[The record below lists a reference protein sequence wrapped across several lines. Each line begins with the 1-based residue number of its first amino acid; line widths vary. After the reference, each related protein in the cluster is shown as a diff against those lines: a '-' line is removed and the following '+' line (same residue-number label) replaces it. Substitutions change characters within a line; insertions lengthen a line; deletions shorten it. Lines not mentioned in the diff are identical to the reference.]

1 MVEVLARFFGAQ
13 CRMNGSNDMTYT
25 QRGIIFC
32 AAIVLM
38 CGASATFA
46 ATLSKNEL
54 ALNEFISIEG
64 GGFGSLNETSY
75 ICFDLTSKCFGHS
88 AFTTHTGFHWSDERI
103 TFRVPLGIPGKG
115 FISVYNLGR
124 RDDCSSGRCIVKDV
138 IEEKARLSYITKP
151 IIASVSP
158 LVPKRGDDV
167 TIRGS
172 GFGSSGSVLFD
183 DFTTAII
190 RWSEQEIVVRAPSD
204 TIIKTIEVRT
214 GGGQILRLGVF
225 SYLDQIKARA
235 TWSSMGS
242 SPVIVAVID
251 DGLYVNHPGIRD
263 HVWIN
268 EDEQQGNGRDDDNN
282 GYVDDRFGYNFF
294 KDNANVDPQGIHGT
308 HVANTVLNVA
318 GSGSVGTNQA
328 VRIMPLVVAS
338 SSGSALHDAVLKAI
352 RYAVDNGAHII
363 NLSLGS
369 GGTVGYLDSYTE
381 AIQYAYGK
389 GVIVVA
395 AAGND
400 DTLSRDGQDL
410 NQVPQSPVCNNNKS
424 FLILGVAALDNSD
437 MQNNGAKRA
446 RWSSYGSVCVSIAA
460 PGEKIPGAVPVA
472 FSADQQSYYELQSGT
487 SFAAPIV
494 SGAAAVLK
502 ATHPEWKNW
511 EIMNRLRATTENI
524 DDANR
529 DHKGQI
535 GGRLNMLDA
544 LSRTVFDA
552 IVEEVLTP
560 QVSVGTRMRVRISN
574 LTSAHRISLAT
585 ANSSTPLDL
594 SSLTTSAGDI
604 FEFAIPSELKEGE
617 YTVIVVPGSSSNSM
631 RVTLT
636 PALAQVVPTPSS
648 PPQSSIMQ
656 PAESQQQ
663 PTFTPPSF
671 SFTTISSS
679 AAPPSTDFVQ
689 REKKLVSKID
699 TKLVNRLKGK
709 IVLQVQNKGEA
720 WYIDPASAKRYY
732 LKDGAAAFA
741 LLRRFGLGITNV
753 DIAKISIEGTVVRS
767 THSLSERLKGRIL
780 LQTQSHGESW
790 YINPITGLRHYL
802 RNGDEAYR
810 IMRNLGLGITTADVR
825 KIPIGE

>member
-1 MVEVLARFFGAQ
+1 MKRKSVDMKCIVFCFFIVTSAFGA
-13 CRMNGSNDMTYT
+13 SL
-25 QRGIIFC
+25 
-32 AAIVLM
+32 V
-38 CGASATFA
+38 SA

-75 ICFDLTSKCFGHS
+75 ICFDLTSKCFGHA

-115 FISVYNLGR
+115 FISVYNLAR

-138 IEEKARLSYITKP
+138 IEEKARLSYVTRP
-151 IIASVSP
+151 IVASVSP
-158 LVPKRGDDV
+158 LVPKRGDEV

-183 DFTTAII
+183 DSTTAII

-204 TIIKTIEVRT
+204 AIIKTIEVRT

-225 SYLDQIKARA
+225 SYLDQIKARVA
-235 TWSSMGS
+235 WSSMGS

-268 EDEQQGNGRDDDNN
+268 EDEQPGNSRDDDNN
-282 GYVDDRFGYNFF
+282 GYIDDRFGYNFF
-294 KDNANVDPQGIHGT
+294 KDNASVDPQGIHGT

-318 GSGSVGTNQA
+318 DSGSVGTNQA

-338 SSGSALHDAVLKAI
+338 SSGSASHDAVLKAI
-352 RYAVDNGAHII
+352 RYAADNGSHII

-369 GGTVGYLDSYTE
+369 GGTVGYLENYTE
-381 AIQYAYGK
+381 AIQYAYDK

-424 FLILGVAALDNSD
+424 FLVLGVAALDNSD
-437 MQNNGAKRA
+437 LQNNGAKRA
-446 RWSSYGSVCVSIAA
+446 RWSSYGNTCVSIAA

-524 DDANR
+524 DDMNR

-535 GGRLNMLDA
+535 GGRLNMIDA

-552 IVEEVLTP
+552 TVEEVLTP

-574 LTSAHRISLAT
+574 LTSAHRVSLAT

-594 SSLTTSAGDI
+594 SSLTSSAADI

-617 YTVIVVPGSSSNSM
+617 YGVIVTPGSSSVSM
-631 RVTLT
+631 RVTLI
-636 PALAQVVPTPSS
+636 PPLAQTIPTPS
-648 PPQSSIMQ
+648 PPSQPSSVPLSQ
-656 PAESQQQ
+656 PQQQ
-663 PTFTPPSF
+663 QTLTSPSF
-671 SFTTISSS
+671 SSTMMQSKVV
-679 AAPPSTDFVQ
+679 APLNDFVQ

-699 TKLVNRLKGK
+699 TALVNRLKGK
-709 IVLQVQNKGEA
+709 IMLQVQDNGEA

-732 LKDGAAAFA
+732 LKDGTAAFA
-741 LLRRFGLGITNV
+741 LLRRFGLGITNA
-753 DIAKISIEGTVVRS
+753 DIAKIPIEGTVARS
-767 THSLSERLKGRIL
+767 THSLSERLKGRIV
-780 LQTQSHGESW
+780 LQSQSRGESW
-790 YINPITGLRHYL
+790 YINSATGLRHYL

-810 IMRNLGLGITTADVR
+810 IMRKLGLGIATAELR